1 MKVYQLK
8 QKVYHL
14 TSTKTTK
21 ELKSKK
27 PELTKDKDLRFKNSW
42 IAIYSTFK
50 VIDDFRLELTSKEVS
65 AKHGF
70 KILDQNSSFD
80 ELLHNVRALGSFYN
94 SLESKITDL
103 EKETGAN

>member
-8 QKVYHL
+8 QKVYYL

-42 IAIYSTFK
+42 IAIYSIFK
-50 VIDDFRLELTSKEVS
+50 AIDDFQLELTSKEVL
-65 AKHGF
+65 AQHGF
-70 KILDQNSSFD
+70 KTLDQNSSFD
-80 ELLHNVRALGSFYN
+80 ELLHNVRSLGSFYD
-94 SLESKITDL
+94 SLESKIIDI